1 MSATPFDKL
10 IQDGVTRGMV
20 ARFSR
25 ALDGFGEQLA
35 KELWNDPQFRT
46 QMQTVMRRVGEQAL
60 AQLTQGGTDVD
71 ATLSR
76 IEARLTVIEA
86 QLQERH

>member
-25 ALDGFGEQLA
+25 EADGFGEQLA

-60 AQLTQGGTDVD
+60 AQLTQAGTDVD